1 MYMYIVRTYVFEY
14 VVLCI
19 ATVAAPSLVQIHH
32 AAKAYRSCALIRIV
46 HEQILPMLIQLQ
58 SRWKVPSAASLHVC
72 WLIARRTPQH
82 DGTRMCIVEL
92 ICILPHVA

>member
-46 HEQILPMLIQLQ
+46 HEQILPKCSQKMAKSSKSSFSGMGTEDTSFIRTDATTYILL
-58 SRWKVPSAASLHVC
+58 AA
-72 WLIARRTPQH
+72 
-82 DGTRMCIVEL
+82 
-92 ICILPHVA
+92 